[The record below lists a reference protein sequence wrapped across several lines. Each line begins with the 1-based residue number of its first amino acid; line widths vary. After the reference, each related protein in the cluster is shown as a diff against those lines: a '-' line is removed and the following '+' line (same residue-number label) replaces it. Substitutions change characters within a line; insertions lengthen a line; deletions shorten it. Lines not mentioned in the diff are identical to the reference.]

1 MHLALGDVVRDRTD
15 MALGT
20 VVGVATQAGVSRLS
34 RVAVHVPGGSVR
46 LSDPYDLEIVA
57 RHTRPATAR
66 RGLADLVVLALAVF
80 AAVLGCLYALTAGAA
95 DWLLMFL
102 AGLGAFAA
110 VTATYHLGVR
120 LTGPRRFRV

>member
-20 VVGVATQAGVSRLS
+20 VVGVATQAGVSSLS

-57 RHTRPATAR
+57 RHARPATAR
-66 RGLADLVVLALAVF
+66 HGLAALVVLAVAAL
-80 AAVLGCLYALTAGAA
+80 AAVLGCLYARTAGA

>member
-1 MHLALGDVVRDRTD
+1 M
-15 MALGT
+15 
-20 VVGVATQAGVSRLS
+20 ATQAGVSSLS
-34 RVAVHVPGGSVR
+34 RVAVHVPGGSIR

-57 RHTRPATAR
+57 RHARAATAR
-66 RGLADLVVLALAVF
+66 RGLATLVVLAVAVL
-80 AAVLGCLYALTAGAA
+80 AAVLGCLYARTAGA

-110 VTATYHLGVR
+110 VTATYHVGVR

>member
-20 VVGVATQAGVSRLS
+20 VVGVATQAGVSSLS

-66 RGLADLVVLALAVF
+66 RALAALVVLALAVL
-80 AAVLGCLYALTAGAA
+80 AAVLGCLYAQSTGA

-110 VTATYHLGVR
+110 VTATYNLGVR

>member
-20 VVGVATQAGVSRLS
+20 VVGVATQAGVSSLS

-57 RHTRPATAR
+57 RHAGPATAR
-66 RGLADLVVLALAVF
+66 RGLTALVVLAV
-80 AAVLGCLYALTAGAA
+80 AAVLGCLYARTAGA

-110 VTATYHLGVR
+110 VTATYHLAVR

>member
-1 MHLALGDVVRDRTD
+1 

-20 VVGVATQAGVSRLS
+20 VVGVATQAGVSALS

-57 RHTRPATAR
+57 RHARPATAR
-66 RGLADLVVLALAVF
+66 RGLAAMVVLAVAVL
-80 AAVLGCLYALTAGAA
+80 AAVLGCLYAHTADA

-110 VTATYHLGVR
+110 VTATYHLAVR
-120 LTGPRRFRV
+120 LTAPRRFRV

>member
-20 VVGVATQAGVSRLS
+20 VVGVATQAGAGGLS
-34 RVAVHVPGGSVR
+34 RVAVHVAGSSVR
-46 LSDPYDLEIVA
+46 LSDPYDLDIVA
-57 RHTRPATAR
+57 RHTRPETAR
-66 RGLADLVVLALAVF
+66 RGVAALVVLALAVL
-80 AAVLGCLYALTAGAA
+80 AAVLGCLYALAADA

>member
-20 VVGVATQAGVSRLS
+20 VVGVAAQAGVSSLS
-34 RVAVHVPGGSVR
+34 RVAVHVPGSPVR
-46 LSDPYDLEIVA
+46 LSDPYDLDLVA

-66 RGLADLVVLALAVF
+66 RGLAALVVLALALL
-80 AAVLGCLYALTAGAA
+80 AAVLGCLYARAAGA

-102 AGLGAFAA
+102 ASLGAFAA